1 MATYMRSM
9 SSFFSLERAV
19 FLTRGNVFSVETK
32 RYVRGLRRR
41 PVRVTFPENEIKK
54 EDVKLPISGKKKEVK
69 VPLRTEHHPGEK
81 SDSETKKGEMPTK
94 RTYVDVK
101 NDQIDGVRFE
111 RASSGD
117 KRLARLVSVASSRTF
132 REQQGK
138 ILLEGRRLIC
148 DALNAGAVP
157 QTIFFST
164 PERLRELP
172 LEKLRRATL
181 VKVKFGD
188 IKLWSDLVAPQG
200 VIGIFS
206 RPDVSR
212 LSFAASKHSVPL
224 SLICDNIRDPGN
236 LGTMLRCAAAAGCHQ
251 VLLTKGCVDIWEPK
265 VLRAAMGAHF
275 YLPIHPSLRWEEV
288 KDHLPEHVGVHVADS
303 HQNQEVNSS
312 YKPSDL
318 GWISTTRAHRNAR
331 IEDSDDSDSDDSD
344 SDDSDSDDSDSDD
357 ELSLPR
363 VEAAAYH
370 DDWARGPVALVVGG
384 ETHGLSVEA
393 LQLSEK
399 TAGRR
404 LFVPMV
410 PHVDSLNSAMAASI
424 LLFEGR
430 KQLLTAMQNSGR
442 KSNTNA
448 GRHVS

>member
-1 MATYMRSM
+1 MATYMRSI
-9 SSFFSLERAV
+9 SCFFSLERAV

-41 PVRVTFPENEIKK
+41 PVRVIFPENETKK
-54 EDVKLPISGKKKEVK
+54 EDVELPISGKNEVK
-69 VPLRTEHHPGEK
+69 VPFKTEQYPGEI
-81 SDSETKKGEMPTK
+81 SDLKTRDGEISSTK
-94 RTYVDVK
+94 RAYVDVK
-101 NDQIDGVRFE
+101 SDQIDGVRFE

-117 KRLARLVSVASSRTF
+117 KRLARLVSVARSRTF

-164 PERLRELP
+164 LERLRELP
-172 LEKLRRATL
+172 LDKLKRAAL

-206 RPDVSR
+206 RPDASR
-212 LSFAASKHSVPL
+212 LSFTASKDSVPL

-236 LGTMLRCAAAAGCHQ
+236 LGTMLRCAAAAGCYQ

-275 YLPIHPSLRWEEV
+275 HLPIHPSLKWEEV
-288 KDHLPEHVGVHVADS
+288 ENHLPEHVGVHVADS
-303 HQNQEVNSS
+303 QQNQEVNSS
-312 YKPSDL
+312 HKPSDF
-318 GWISTTRAHRNAR
+318 GWISTTRAHHVN
-331 IEDSDDSDSDDSD
+331 IEDSDSEDSDSEDSD
-344 SDDSDSDDSDSDD
+344 SEDSDDE

-363 VEAAAYH
+363 VETVAYY
-370 DDWARGPVALVVGG
+370 DDWARSPVALVVGG

-393 LQLSEK
+393 LQLAGK
-399 TAGRR
+399 TVGRR

-410 PHVDSLNSAMAASI
+410 SHVDSLNSAMAASI

-442 KSNTNA
+442 KWTTNT